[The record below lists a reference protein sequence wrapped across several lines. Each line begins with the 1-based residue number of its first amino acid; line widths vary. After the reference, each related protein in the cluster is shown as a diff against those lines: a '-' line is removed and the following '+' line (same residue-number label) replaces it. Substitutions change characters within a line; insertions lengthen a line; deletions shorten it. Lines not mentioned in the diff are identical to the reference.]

1 MKLPVK
7 NYTLTFTSRITARVS
22 SSCLLLI
29 ASLGLAKLSAQQMG
43 LANQYDRI
51 SSVLNPAYNGI
62 NRAVQVDAITK
73 SQWANFPGSPKM
85 NVVGAQI
92 PLNRDFAA
100 GINLQTLS
108 VGKFQNAKPLSLFA
122 VGADLAYHKQLAKNL
137 NVSTGLRV
145 GMFSYNA
152 QLSLLNAN
160 DPNDGSLV
168 DNNYIIKTPLIGGGI
183 MLYGKQYFVSA
194 SMPQYAIM
202 ANEQINQYNINY
214 ASAPMM
220 IFSTGFLQKLSS
232 DWEAKITVQGRHF
245 SGLPFHV
252 DANAYFYYKNQIMF
266 GYGRR
271 NNTADVYQL
280 QIRFNEFVW
289 INYGYERGY
298 IYDSQTPFSSHEFG
312 VSYKF
317 YQPSKQMFIEP
328 RNY

>member
-1 MKLPVK
+1 MNSNVK
-7 NYTLTFTSRITARVS
+7 NYTVNTIKRLAQQLSMGA
-22 SSCLLLI
+22 CLM
-29 ASLGLAKLSAQQMG
+29 ASVCFWPALSAQQMG

-51 SSVLNPAYNGI
+51 AGVLNPAYNGL
-62 NRAVQVDAITK
+62 NRAVQVDALTK
-73 SQWANFPGSPKM
+73 SQWANFPGSPKL
-85 NVVGAQI
+85 NVVGTQI

-122 VGADLAYHKQLAKNL
+122 VGADLAYHKQLAKNVF
-137 NVSTGLRV
+137 VSTGIRV
-145 GMFSYNA
+145 GLFSYNA

-168 DNNYIIKTPLIGGGI
+168 DNNYTIKTPLVGGGI

-220 IFSTGFLQKLSS
+220 IFSTGYLQKLSK
-232 DWEAKITVQGRHF
+232 DWDAKVTVQGRHF
-245 SGLPFHV
+245 AGLPFHV

-271 NNTADVYQL
+271 NNTANVYQL
-280 QIRFNEFVW
+280 QVRFNEFVW

>member
-1 MKLPVK
+1 MKLFVK
-7 NYTLTFTSRITARVS
+7 NYTLKSIKSLVFQFAGSA
-22 SSCLLLI
+22 CLL
-29 ASLGLAKLSAQQMG
+29 ASTCVWQSLSAQQMG
-43 LANQYDRI
+43 LANQYERI
-51 SSVLNPAYNGI
+51 SGVLNPAYNGI

-85 NVVGAQI
+85 NVVGAQF

-100 GINLQTLS
+100 GLNLQTLS
-108 VGKFQNAKPLSLFA
+108 VGKFQNAKPLSLFS
-122 VGADLAYHKQLAKNL
+122 VGADLAYHKQLGKNVNL
-137 NVSTGLRV
+137 STGLRV
-145 GMFSYNA
+145 GLFSYNA

-168 DNNYIIKTPLIGGGI
+168 DNNYTIKTPLIGGGI

-220 IFSTGFLQKLSS
+220 IFSTGYLQKLSK
-232 DWEAKITVQGRHF
+232 DWDAKVTVQGRHF
-245 SGLPFHV
+245 AGLPFHI

-289 INYGYERGY
+289 INYGYERGF

>member
-1 MKLPVK
+1 LKSIKSIAP
-7 NYTLTFTSRITARVS
+7 RIAVFAILFGCSGLWQS
-22 SSCLLLI
+22 SL
-29 ASLGLAKLSAQQMG
+29 AQQMG
-43 LANQYDRI
+43 LANQYDRV

-62 NRAVQVDAITK
+62 RAVQLDALTK

-85 NVVGAQI
+85 NIVGAQL
-92 PLNRDFAA
+92 PLNRDFAT

-108 VGKFQNAKPLSLFA
+108 IGKFQNAKPLSMFA
-122 VGADLAYHKQLAKNL
+122 IGADLAYHKQLAKNL
-137 NVSTGLRV
+137 HVSTGIRA

-168 DNNYIIKTPLIGGGI
+168 DNNYTIKTPFVGGGL
-183 MLYGKQYFVSA
+183 MLYGKQYFIGA
-194 SMPQYAIM
+194 SMPQYAII
-202 ANEQINQYNINY
+202 AQDQLNQYNVNY
-214 ASAPMM
+214 ASSPML
-220 IFSTGFLQKLSS
+220 ITTAGLLQRLSK

-245 SGLPFHV
+245 EGLPFHI

-289 INYGYERGY
+289 INYGYERGF
-298 IYDSQTPFSSHEFG
+298 IYDSQTPFYSHEFG
-312 VSYKF
+312 VSYRF